1 MLHTENLCNTIK
13 QCYLNQNHPYFLNE
27 KRIFRRFLEENE
39 DKGEGNERTM
49 DCEKAG
55 RWMIQNSDRMT
66 S

>member
-1 MLHTENLCNTIK
+1 MKKE
-13 QCYLNQNHPYFLNE
+13 
-27 KRIFRRFLEENE
+27 FLE
-39 DKGEGNERTM
+39 DFWRKMKIRREGNERTM

>member
-27 KRIFRRFLEENE
+27 KRIFRDFWR
-39 DKGEGNERTM
+39 KMKIRREGNERTM

-55 RWMIQNSDRMT
+55 RWMDSKL
-66 S
+66 